1 MALGQSL
8 ARDGE
13 TAWRGVWTRYGWQR
27 RVRLLLTG
35 GSGLRGERRSLG
47 RPPILLPLL
56 SSFSSEQAVLTGE
69 DFPPRRLGL
78 GDMRM
83 TLRRHRRAP
92 HCSWSK
98 GCVTPGCHVPSSMR
112 SRPSKRCSRSFVIT
126 TPLSTS
132 HSTETGRFSSSR

>member
-13 TAWRGVWTRYGWQR
+13 TAWRGVWMRYGWQR
-27 RVRLLLTG
+27 RVRLLTG

-56 SSFSSEQAVLTGE
+56 SSFSPFSFSGEQAVLTGE

-78 GDMRM
+78 GD
-83 TLRRHRRAP
+83 P
-92 HCSWSK
+92 E
-98 GCVTPGCHVPSSMR
+98 GCDG
-112 SRPSKRCSRSFVIT
+112 IY
-126 TPLSTS
+126 L
-132 HSTETGRFSSSR
+132 